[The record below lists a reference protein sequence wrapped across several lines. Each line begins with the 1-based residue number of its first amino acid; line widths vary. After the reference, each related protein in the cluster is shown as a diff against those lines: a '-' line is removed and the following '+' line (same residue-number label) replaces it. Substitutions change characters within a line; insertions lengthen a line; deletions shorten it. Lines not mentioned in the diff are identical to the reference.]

1 MTDGS
6 LGFPLQGVSQQP
18 ERVQPEGHVREQINL
33 YPDPNSG
40 LTSRPATVL
49 QHVFSSLPANA
60 HISTV
65 LLNGELYLLATYN
78 NAGTGTVRLFGYDG
92 TEYAVTLASGT
103 APYFTGETI
112 AYATDGRV
120 YIVNREVKV
129 ESEVPAFTDN
139 YKFGY
144 AYSLG
149 GMFSRTYKL
158 TITYSDGATAFGE
171 YTTPDGD
178 VAGDAEKT
186 AAAYI
191 IDQIISNLQT
201 KPAFKSATTLIDI
214 EDEVA
219 WIRDASF
226 DFDLVASDGSNNE
239 VLRAGMSEAKTFADV
254 PRYAPH
260 GAIIRVR
267 GDTGTLDDEV
277 WLRFVS
283 DTTTIVGAGFGVSGA
298 WRETVDPDNM
308 LNLKRSTMPH
318 VMTIDK
324 IAGTAAVSVG
334 AWEGRRAGTASTN
347 PAPSFVGNTISD
359 IGEFQRRLWFIAGG
373 SFITSQT
380 DKPLDFWRST
390 VATTLATDP
399 VDIKTSGEEESS
411 LLYGVQYDT
420 NLIVFSKAGQFLVAG
435 DVGLTS
441 AIANIVRTT
450 KFEMSTR
457 ARPVVAGDTVMFPYK
472 FRVFAGVN
480 EMQPSS
486 EITSNSVDSLNKVT
500 QKYIKGE
507 IIGMSSAGNSKVL
520 VVRTDDD
527 LKRLYVYNFLWN
539 GNQKVQS
546 AWHKWEFPE
555 EVIHTYVEEGVI
567 YVWFRNTNGTKL
579 CVLQP
584 DKPLDFDLPYA
595 LCMDSVQEVTGPSV
609 TLDRADYKFV
619 CATANS
625 DYEVGR
631 KVSPVSVVAA
641 GPEWTYTFPDYAPTD
656 LIAGVV
662 FETELQP
669 NAPIARDWRGNAR
682 AQDTI
687 VVTKYK
693 VDYRDS
699 GEVSAYMIN
708 KFRDPD
714 EIFLVSNATFPM
726 EDSPID
732 GFGTTITSGT
742 FVVPFGDDQ
751 FTASLVLRTNSPQ
764 PVTYIEIR
772 WEGQVYKD

>member
-1 MTDGS
+1 MSDGS

-49 QHVFSSLPANA
+49 QHVYSSLPTDA
-60 HISTV
+60 HLNTI
-65 LLNGELYLLATYN
+65 LLNAELYLLATYDDD
-78 NAGTGTVRLFGYDG
+78 GTGVVRLFGYDG
-92 TEYAVTLASGT
+92 TEYTVTVAPGT
-103 APYFTGETI
+103 DAYFRGETI
-112 AYATDGRV
+112 AYATDGKV
-120 YIVNREVKV
+120 YIVNRDTVV
-129 ESEVPAFTDN
+129 ESEVPTFTDN

-158 TITYSDGATAFGE
+158 TITYADATTAVGE

-191 IDQIISNLQT
+191 IDQIIADLQGKAT
-201 KPAFKSATTLIDI
+201 FKASTLIDI

-219 WIRDASF
+219 WIRDATT

-239 VLRAGMSEAKTFADV
+239 VLRAGVSEAKTFADV
-254 PRYAPH
+254 PRFAPH

-267 GDTGTLDDEV
+267 GDTGTLDDEI

-283 DTTTIVGAGFGVSGA
+283 DTTTTVGTGFGISGA

-318 VMTIDK
+318 VMTINT
-324 IAGTAAVSVG
+324 ALGTAAVG
-334 AWEGRRAGTASTN
+334 LGEWEGRRAGTDSTN
-347 PAPSFVGNTISD
+347 PVPSFVGNTISD

-380 DKPLDFWRST
+380 DQPLDFWRST
-390 VATTLATDP
+390 VAATLATDP

-472 FRVFAGVN
+472 FRVYAGIN

-520 VVRTDDD
+520 VVRTDDN

-546 AWHKWEFPE
+546 AWHKWEFKE
-555 EVIHTYVEEGVI
+555 DVIHTYVEEGVVYI
-567 YVWFRNTNGTKL
+567 WFRNANGTKL

-595 LCMDSVQEVTGPSV
+595 LCMDSVQEVTGPEV
-609 TLDRADYKFV
+609 TLDRDDYVFV
-619 CATANS
+619 CGTAND
-625 DYEVGR
+625 DYAVGR
-631 KVSPVSVVAA
+631 TVTPTSVTQA
-641 GPEWTYTFPDYAPTD
+641 GTEWVYTFADYAPED

-662 FETELQP
+662 FETALFP
-669 NAPIARDWRGNAR
+669 NAPISRDWRGNSR
-682 AQDTI
+682 AQDRI
-687 VVTKYK
+687 VVTEYK

-699 GEVSAYMIN
+699 GEVWAYMVN
-708 KFRDPD
+708 PYRDAE

-726 EDSPID
+726 EDSPVD

-742 FVVPFGDDQ
+742 FKVPFGDDQ

-772 WEGQVYKD
+772 WKGQVYKD